1 MKRFA
6 SVFVLAILLA
16 MTMTWTCL
24 AAAEQSKDNADDET
38 AELRKLHKEQI
49 ATLTEEVVILTAQY
63 QAASVGFERL
73 FLAQMEL
80 CDAKLDAAD
89 SPKERIAVLTEQLKL
104 AESAQQITE
113 MRHAV
118 GAAGT
123 NPADVM
129 SAKSLCLKIKIR
141 LVRERGKQKA
151 KLGLQGNSPQVAV
164 APASA
169 QKFEYKTVIWGGQS
183 EISLNA

>member
-6 SVFVLAILLA
+6 SGFVLAILL
-16 MTMTWTCL
+16 TMAAICTCL
-24 AAAEQSKDNADDET
+24 VAAGPSKDNADDET
-38 AELRKLHKEQI
+38 AELKKLQKEQI
-49 ATLTEEVVILTAQY
+49 ATLTKEVEILNTQY

-73 FLAQMEL
+73 FSAQMEL

-89 SPKERIAVLTEQLKL
+89 TPKERIAVLTEQLKL

-113 MRHAV
+113 MRRAV

-123 NPADVM
+123 NPADPL

-141 LVRERGKQKA
+141 LVRERSRQKA
-151 KLGLQGNSPQVAV
+151 KAG
-164 APASA
+164 
-169 QKFEYKTVIWGGQS
+169 
-183 EISLNA
+183 